1 MSKIQKWVFGILVGL
16 VALIVAAVLVMG
28 FWPVPADVAPKPA
41 ESLIGAPANAPTT
54 RPVESSQ
61 TYTVKPGDSIQAA
74 VDGAKPGD
82 TIEIMAGTYHEAV
95 QVKTH
100 NLTVRGLP
108 DASGNLPVLDGEDKL
123 DNGFK
128 VTGSFFTVEKLSIRN
143 YTENGVIAQGTYGP
157 VFRDLVV
164 DKTGRYAVFP
174 IASTNVLIEGVT
186 ASGIADSALY
196 VGQSK
201 DIIVRNSEAFK
212 SVTGIEIENSD
223 NALVENNYIHDNTGG
238 ILVFVSPH
246 LNSKEGH
253 DNIVRNNRVENNNL
267 PNFATGG
274 LVQKVPPGVGMI
286 ILTADNTEIAGNTIS
301 GNNSA
306 GIAIV
311 EASTFEDDT
320 SDYDIPLVPEGTWVH
335 GNTFT
340 NNGTQLSAPAA
351 KFGLPGGNDILWDAS
366 AWNNTFDQPGAKV
379 FPYAPGPGW
388 PDFLKK
394 AVWRAVQVLK

>member
-1 MSKIQKWVFGILVGL
+1 MSKIQKWVVGIVGGLIVVLL
-16 VALIVAAVLVMG
+16 VALVVMG
-28 FWPVPADVAPKPA
+28 FMPVPADVAPKPA
-41 ESLIGAPANAPTT
+41 ESLIGAPADAPTT

-61 TYTVKPGDSIQAA
+61 TYTVQPGDSIQAA
-74 VDGAKPGD
+74 VDKSKPGD

-100 NLTVRGLP
+100 NITVRGVP
-108 DASGNLPVLDGEDKL
+108 DASGQLPLLDGENKL

-128 VTGSFFTVEKLSIRN
+128 VTGSFFTIEKLDIRN

-157 VFRDLVV
+157 IFRDLVV
-164 DKTGRYAVFP
+164 DNTGRYAVFP

-223 NALVENNYIHDNTGG
+223 NALVENNYVHDNTGG

-253 DNIVRNNRVENNNL
+253 DNIVRNNKIENNNL
-267 PNFATGG
+267 PNFASGG
-274 LVQKVPPGVGMI
+274 LVQKVPPGLGML
-286 ILTADNTEIAGNTIS
+286 ILVSDNTEVSGNTIS

-311 EASTFEDDT
+311 EAKTFEDDI

-340 NNGTQLSAPAA
+340 NNGTQLSESAA
-351 KFGLPGGNDILWDAS
+351 KYGLPGGNDILWDAS
-366 AWNNTFDQPGAKV
+366 GWNNTFDQPGAHV
-379 FPYAPGPGW
+379 FPYAPSPAW
-388 PDFLKK
+388 PDFVKRI
-394 AVWRAVQVLK
+394 VWRAIQVLK